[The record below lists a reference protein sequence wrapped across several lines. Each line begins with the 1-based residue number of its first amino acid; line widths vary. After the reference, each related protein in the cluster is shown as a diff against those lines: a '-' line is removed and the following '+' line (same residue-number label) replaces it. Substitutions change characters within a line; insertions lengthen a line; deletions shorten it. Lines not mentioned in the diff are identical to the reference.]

1 MSSNERILIIE
12 DAPEVR
18 DMIAGYLQ
26 NHGYQVAA
34 ATCGLEGL
42 ALAARQIPNVVV
54 LDIGLPDID
63 GLTVMAHLRARH
75 PRTGIILATARGDDF
90 DRVTGLEAGADS
102 YINKP
107 LNLRVLLAQVRSLLR
122 RCQWG
127 EAAEAGESVEA
138 GSAQPGD
145 FSLRIGSLRID
156 LLHRR
161 IYDGRGQEVVLTPGE
176 FALLIGLIERRG
188 KPVSR
193 QTLMACM
200 RIGQAEDESLDLRT
214 VDTLIARLRRKLDSG
229 DDSQQLI
236 QTLYGKGY
244 LLVAEREG

>member
-1 MSSNERILIIE
+1 MSSKDRILVIE

-26 NHGYQVAA
+26 NHGYQVVAA
-34 ATCGLEGL
+34 ACGFDGL
-42 ALAARQIPNVVV
+42 ALAASQAPSAVV

-63 GLTVMAHLRARH
+63 GLTVMAHLRAQH

-122 RCQWG
+122 RCQWD
-127 EAAEAGESVEA
+127 EAGEA

-145 FSLRIGSLRID
+145 FSLRVGRLRID

-161 IYDGRGQEVVLTPGE
+161 IYDAHGQELTLTPGE

-200 RIGQAEDESLDLRT
+200 RIGQAEDDSVDLRT

-229 DDSQQLI
+229 EDPQQLI
-236 QTLYGKGY
+236 QTVYGKGY
-244 LLVAEREG
+244 LLVPEREA